1 MATTTNAD
9 VGGLLAQSGA
19 RIKLSALL
27 VGAAWWVVTCLGVWF
42 FLLVLDNLLS
52 LPAGLRL
59 PLAIAGAVLSGM
71 GFFKRVFII
80 AASRPKPEGT
90 AVLLER
96 RYKIEDNALI
106 NTFQF
111 AGRDVNA
118 AEKPFVQHT
127 AARCASFLGRIKL
140 EDLWDRQELTR
151 WGAGAGIVLVLWIGY
166 VAIFP
171 KHALNAAGR
180 FAVPL
185 ADRPPVASVDL
196 SVRPGTDVTVVE
208 GENLEVV
215 VDVKTTKREMGI
227 PLLVWKERVAS
238 IEPVKSGGENVP
250 LFPAPGGD
258 KGKYT
263 YTFPDVRRAFAFR
276 VFADDAYSRSVQVQV
291 KPLPRIKESFFRLT
305 LPEYIGLGAI
315 TNPGPPASISGL
327 AGSKLETVMVFDTAI
342 EGGYLREAF
351 RTNRFQ
357 PNGSRWAVAT
367 TITNSGE
374 YEVIMTGKGL
384 AKSVS
389 LARGAIRMDA
399 DQAPEVDFITDD
411 RNRVVTMMSKIK
423 LEVQARDDYG
433 LANVTIGLRT
443 ADQQTDYKVLKK
455 WAYLGPPGNKGPVKE
470 TYTLEIDPKTFQ
482 PDINYVIEALAWDFR
497 PGAGPTKSRPIQ
509 LRVKALSDFKVAE
522 NDPLGSAISSLRQTI
537 AAQKKATDLTAN
549 VKTYVEEALKN
560 KTVTARAKSMT
571 GLQGEAQ
578 KSGQATIGE
587 FKKSSEG
594 TNYLTRLTPLVTGE
608 MKLVLEDIPKLDE
621 KTPEAIPA
629 RLTGIEKRQTFI
641 LDELM
646 QILGKIAAAKDSQSK
661 TNELAKDSDL
671 PPDISKEDAAKGLRD
686 DMKKFIAEQER
697 LLKKAKTLMD
707 QGPEDMSKDEKDGLI
722 GELAREEGK
731 LAKFLEDKINDFS
744 KLPQQDFADG
754 AVVKEANEVFQEVKK
769 AEGNLYEKK
778 VELAVPAEQGG
789 IENAKKLVQNL
800 EKWLPNTPD
809 TTKWKME
816 ETIGAPADIAMAE
829 LPSELEDIIGD
840 LVDKEEEMTEDV
852 EDVTSPWMDSMD
864 KGAGWDAADGNISS
878 MSAKGVTG
886 NQLPNKQEIG
896 GRSGEGREGR
906 SSGQMVEETAEGKG
920 GRETPTRV
928 SPSPFEP
935 GQVKDSNK
943 ESKGGATGGGKQSGF
958 AGEGLRGTPP
968 PPQADSSKL
977 PRLAEAQ
984 AKLRQEAETIALKLR
999 KFNVPTGDL
1008 EASISAMKRM
1018 ESAMAKKNGLEVR
1031 RSFSQALNSLSAAKK
1046 TLRAEATVN
1055 REKASKLPGWQRD
1068 EIRSGLKE
1076 GVPKGYEQM
1085 IGEYFRVLAEKNK

>member
-1 MATTTNAD
+1 MATTNGSD

-59 PLAIAGAVLSGM
+59 PLAVAGAALAGV
-71 GFFKRVFII
+71 GFFKRVLRI
-80 AASRPKPEGT
+80 AAQRMAPERT
-90 AVLLER
+90 AVLLEHK
-96 RYKIEDNALI
+96 YKIEDNVLI
-106 NTFQF
+106 NTYQF
-111 AGRDVNA
+111 NGRELNP
-118 AEKPFVQHT
+118 AEKPFVAQT
-127 AARCASFLGRIKL
+127 AARCGSLLHRIKL
-140 EDLWDRQELTR
+140 EDLWDREDLIR
-151 WGAGAGIVLVLWIGY
+151 WGIGAGVVLGLWIGY

-171 KHALNAAGR
+171 KHAFNAAGR
-180 FAVPL
+180 FVVPL

-196 SVRPGTDVTVVE
+196 TVRPGTDVTVVE
-208 GENLEVV
+208 GDNLEVAV
-215 VDVKTTKREMGI
+215 EVKSEKREMGI
-227 PLLVWKERVAS
+227 PLLVWKERVGS
-238 IEPVKSGGENVP
+238 VEPVKSAGENVP
-250 LFPAPGGD
+250 LFAAPGGG

-263 YTFPDVRRAFAFR
+263 YTFPEVRRSFAFR
-276 VFADDAYSRSVQVQV
+276 VFADDAYSRSVLVKV

-327 AGSKLETVMVFDTAI
+327 AGSKLETVLVFDTAI
-342 EGGYLREAF
+342 EGGYMREAH
-351 RTNRFQ
+351 RTNRFM
-357 PNGSRWAVAT
+357 PNGPRWSVAT

-374 YEVIMTGKGL
+374 YEVIMTGAGL

-389 LARGAIRMDA
+389 LARAAIRMDA
-399 DQAPEVDFITDD
+399 DQAPEVDFVTDD
-411 RNRVVTMMSKIK
+411 RNRVVTMMSKLK

-433 LANVTIGLRT
+433 LANVTIALRA
-443 ADQQTDYKVLKK
+443 ADQQTDLKVLKK
-455 WAYLGPPGNKGPVKE
+455 WTYLGPPGNKGPVKE
-470 TYTLEIDPKTFQ
+470 AFVLEIDPKTFQ
-482 PDINYVIEALAWDFR
+482 PDINYVIEGLAWDFR
-497 PGAGPTKSRPIQ
+497 PNAAPAKARPIL
-509 LRVKALSDFKVAE
+509 LRVKSLSEFKLADA
-522 NDPLGSAISSLRQTI
+522 DPLGGAIASLRQTI

-549 VKTYVEEALKN
+549 VKTYLEEVLQK
-560 KTVTARAKSMT
+560 KTLEARQKSMA
-571 GLQGEAQ
+571 GLQADAYF
-578 KSGQATIGE
+578 SGQTTIGE
-587 FKKSSEG
+587 FKKSGEG
-594 TNYLTRLTPLVTGE
+594 TNYVARLKPLVDGE
-608 MKLVLEDIPKLDE
+608 MKLVLEDVPKITGKE
-621 KTPEAIPA
+621 PAAIA
-629 RLTGIEKRQTFI
+629 GRLAAIEKRQTFI
-641 LDELM
+641 LEELM
-646 QILGKIAAAKDSQSK
+646 QILGKIAAGKESQGK
-661 TNELAKDSDL
+661 TNELAKDTEL

-697 LLKKAKTLMD
+697 LLKKSKTLMD
-707 QGPEDMSKDEKDGLI
+707 QGPEDLSKEEKDALV

-769 AEGNLYEKK
+769 AEEALYNKN
-778 VELAVPAEQGG
+778 VEMAVPAEQGG
-789 IENAKKLVQNL
+789 LENAKKLVQNL
-800 EKWLPNTPD
+800 EKWLPNAKD
-809 TTKWKME
+809 SIKWKME
-816 ETIGAPADIAMAE
+816 EANAPADIAMAE
-829 LPSELEDIIGD
+829 LPAELEDIVGD
-840 LVDKEEEMTEDV
+840 LLDKEEEMMDDV

-920 GRETPTRV
+920 GREAPTRV

-943 ESKGGATGGGKQSGF
+943 EAKGGATGGGKQSGF
-958 AGEGLRGTPP
+958 AGEGLRGNPP
-968 PPQADSSKL
+968 PPSDSSKL

-984 AKLRQEAETIALKLR
+984 AKLRQEAEMIALKLR

-1008 EASISAMKRM
+1008 EASINAMKRM
-1018 ESAMAKKNGLEVR
+1018 ETAMAKKNGLEVR
-1031 RSFSQALNSLSAAKK
+1031 RSFSQAINGLSAAKK

-1068 EIRSGLKE
+1068 EIRTGLKE

-1085 IGEYFRVLAEKNK
+1085 IGEYFRTLAEKNK

>member
-1 MATTTNAD
+1 MATTNAD
-9 VGGLLAQSGA
+9 VGGLLVQSGA

-42 FLLVLDNLLS
+42 CLLVLDNLLS

-59 PLAIAGAVLSGM
+59 PLAVAGAALSGV
-71 GFFKRVFII
+71 GFFKRVFRI
-80 AASRPKPEGT
+80 ATTRMAPERT
-90 AVLLER
+90 AVLLEHK
-96 RYKIEDNALI
+96 YKIEDNVLI

-111 AGRDVNA
+111 NGRELNA
-118 AEKPFVQHT
+118 AEKPFVAQT
-127 AARCASFLGRIKL
+127 AARCGSLLNRIKL
-140 EDLWDRQELTR
+140 EDLWEREDLIR

-171 KHALNAAGR
+171 KHAFNAVGR
-180 FAVPL
+180 YIVPL

-208 GENLEVV
+208 GDQLEVV
-215 VDVKTTKREMGI
+215 VDVKSHKREMGI
-227 PLLVWKERVAS
+227 PLLVWKERVPSVEA
-238 IEPVKSGGENVP
+238 VKSGGEAVP
-250 LFPAPGGD
+250 LFAAPGGD

-263 YTFPDVRRAFAFR
+263 YTFADVRRSFAFR
-276 VFADDAYSRSVQVQV
+276 VFADDAYSRSVHVQV

-305 LPEYIGLGAI
+305 LPDYIGIGAI

-327 AGSKLETVMVFDTAI
+327 AGSKLETVLVLDTAI
-342 EGGYLREAF
+342 EGGYLREAY
-351 RTNRFQ
+351 RTNQFK
-357 PNGSRWAVAT
+357 PNGSRWSVST
-367 TITNSGE
+367 VITNSGE
-374 YEVIMTGKGL
+374 YEVIMTGAGL

-399 DQAPEVDFITDD
+399 DQAPEVDFVTDD
-411 RNRVVTMMSKIK
+411 RNRVVTMMSKLK

-433 LANVTIGLRT
+433 LANVTVSLRA
-443 ADQQTDYKVLKK
+443 ADQQTDFKVLKK
-455 WAYLGPPGNKGPVKE
+455 WTYIGPPGNKGPVKE
-470 TYTLEIDPKTFQ
+470 SFTLEIDPKTFQ
-482 PDINYVIEALAWDFR
+482 SDINYVIEALAWDFR
-497 PGAGPTKSRPIQ
+497 PNAGPAKSRPIM
-509 LRVKALSDFKVAE
+509 LRVKSLTDFKVAE
-522 NDPLGSAISSLRQTI
+522 TDPLGSAITSLRQTI

-549 VKTYVEEALKN
+549 VKTYLEEVLQK
-560 KTVTARAKSMT
+560 KTVTARQTSMA
-571 GLQGEAQ
+571 GLQTDAQ
-578 KSGQATIGE
+578 KSGHATIGE
-587 FKKSSEG
+587 FKKSAEG
-594 TNYLTRLTPLVTGE
+594 TNYLARLTPLVTGE
-608 MKLVLEDIPKLDE
+608 MKLVLEDIPKFNE
-621 KTPEAIPA
+621 KETNAIPA
-629 RLTGIEKRQTFI
+629 RLTAIEKRQTYI
-641 LDELM
+641 LDELT
-646 QILGKIAAAKDSQSK
+646 QILGKIASAKDSQSK
-661 TNELAKDSDL
+661 SNELAKDKDL
-671 PPDISKEDAAKGLRD
+671 PPDMSKEDAAKGLRD

-707 QGPEDMSKDEKDGLI
+707 QGPEDLSKDDKDALV
-722 GELAREEGK
+722 GELAREESK

-769 AEGNLYEKK
+769 AEGALFDKK

-800 EKWLPNTPD
+800 EKWLPSTPD

-816 ETIGAPADIAMAE
+816 EANAPADVAMAE
-829 LPSELEDIIGD
+829 LPAELEDIVGD
-840 LVDKEEEMTEDV
+840 LIDKEEEMTEDV
-852 EDVTSPWMDSMD
+852 EDVTSPWMDSGD
-864 KGAGWDAADGNISS
+864 KGIGWDAADGPISD

-886 NQLPNKQEIG
+886 NQLPNKNEVG

-968 PPQADSSKL
+968 PPSPDSSKL

-984 AKLRQEAETIALKLR
+984 AKLRQEAENIALKLR
-999 KFNVPTGDL
+999 KFNIPTGDL
-1008 EASISAMKRM
+1008 EASINAMKRM

-1031 RSFSQALNSLSAAKK
+1031 RSFSQALNNLSAAKK
-1046 TLRAEATVN
+1046 SIRAEATVN

-1085 IGEYFRVLAEKNK
+1085 IGEYFRALAEKNK